1 MPKHRKIHHTSGV
14 KPQKI
19 RTERRPVTLAETKA
33 YAKLTLSNY
42 LSEGYL
48 RQIMHLFEQ
57 REKGIV
63 NNAVEATKRA
73 NRILESK
80 FPSYSIAYAEDDAE
94 LLDLM
99 IEASV
104 LAESKNLQF
113 SFKNDVFA
121 LIEKYKK

>member
-1 MPKHRKIHHTSGV
+1 MKHKAINHSSGNR
-14 KPQKI
+14 PQKI
-19 RTERRPVTLAETKA
+19 RTERRPVTLNEAKA

-57 REKGIV
+57 KEKGIV
-63 NNAVEATKRA
+63 SNAVDATKRA
-73 NRILESK
+73 NRIIESK

-104 LAESKNLQF
+104 AAEARGKQSR
-113 SFKNDVFA
+113 FKNDVIQ
-121 LIEKYKK
+121 LIVKYK